1 MDRINKIPVL
11 FLLDK
16 LTSAGTQTNVLELVR
31 HLDRKRFDP
40 RVIALLAGGELE
52 KEFVAAGVRPIVLSV
67 KSAYGPSGWKAL
79 AFLMR
84 YLRQEKIEVIQTFF
98 LHADILGTIAGKW
111 AGVKRIYTTRRD
123 EGFWRSSRQ
132 VFVNRFFNRFVDA
145 LLVNS
150 EAVSDAV
157 RKQENPDKPI
167 YRIYNGV
174 DPKRFSPADEI
185 TRKEIR
191 QELGLSDHDVAIA
204 VVAHMKHEVK
214 GHSYLL
220 NAVAEILKNEKNF
233 KVFLIGDGPLKPSL
247 EASVKDLGI
256 GGVVR
261 FLGRRTDTAHILK
274 AMDVGCLPS
283 LSEGFSN
290 AVLEYMASG
299 LAVVATRVG
308 GNSEVIKDGAD
319 GYLVRPG
326 DPSELAE
333 KLLRFVKDRDLR
345 ERFGKA
351 AREKALR
358 DFSLE
363 EMTSQY
369 ENIFS
374 SVRRKRVL
382 YVIWSLDLGGAEQVV
397 LNLVQNID
405 PKRFEP
411 QVLCLNDKGRY
422 AEVLE
427 RRGIKISAMNKRPK
441 FDPLLIPRMVKFIK
455 KERIDLIHTHLF
467 TANLWGRIAA
477 WLSGVP
483 VIATE
488 HNQDVWKKP
497 FHFFLDRV
505 LFGATRKVIFV
516 SKMVEQFYQSHL
528 SAVDG
533 KACVIYNGI
542 DTGKFSGANQ
552 AALNLKKEFG
562 FNDGAKVLGMV
573 GRLVPQKG
581 HVYFLDALSMLR
593 AKGHKVCGL
602 IAGDGPMR
610 DELHTYAYD
619 HGLGN
624 FVAFSGFRSDM
635 ENVYRAMDV
644 FVLASQYEGFPLV
657 VLEAMAANVPI
668 VATPVGG
675 VVECLRDNENSLLVP
690 FAESK
695 QLAEALEKLLVN
707 ESLRIGLAETALRE
721 VQTRFSVEE
730 MARQTEKVYEEV
742 LEL

>member
-1 MDRINKIPVL
+1 MKEDRIRIL

-16 LTSAGTQTNVLELVR
+16 LTPAGTQTNVLELVR

-52 KEFVAAGVRPIVLSV
+52 KEFVAAGVRPIVLNV

-79 AFLMR
+79 AFLIR

-123 EGFWRSSRQ
+123 EGFWRSPRQ

-157 RKQENPDKPI
+157 RKQENPAKPI

-174 DPKRFSPADEI
+174 DSERFCPADVPAQ
-185 TRKEIR
+185 KKIR
-191 QELGLSDHDVAIA
+191 QELGLSDHDVAVA
-204 VVAHMKHEVK
+204 VVAHMKHEIK
-214 GHSYLL
+214 GHSHLL
-220 NAVAEILKNEKNF
+220 NAVAEVSKKEKNF
-233 KVFLIGDGPLKPSL
+233 KVFLIGDGPLRLSL
-247 EASVKDLGI
+247 EAFAKDLGI
-256 GGVVR
+256 GAVVR
-261 FLGRRTDTAHILK
+261 FLGRRTDTTHILK

-308 GNSEVIKDGAD
+308 GNSEVIKNGTD
-319 GYLVRPG
+319 GYLVQPG
-326 DPSELAE
+326 NPSAMAKRLVE
-333 KLLRFVKDRDLR
+333 FVNDHDLR
-345 ERFGKA
+345 VRFGKA
-351 AREKALR
+351 AREKIVR

-363 EMTSQY
+363 KMTSQY
-369 ENIFS
+369 EHIFS

-397 LNLVQNID
+397 LNLVQSID

-411 QVLCLNDKGRY
+411 QVLCLNGKGRY

-441 FDPLLIPRMVKFIK
+441 FDPLLIPRMVRFIK

-467 TANLWGRIAA
+467 TSNLWGRIAA

-488 HNQDVWKKP
+488 HNQDIWKKP
-497 FHFFLDRV
+497 FHFFIDRV
-505 LFGATRKVIFV
+505 LFNATGKIIFV

-528 SAVDG
+528 PSLNG

-542 DTGKFSGANQ
+542 DTGKFSGTNQ
-552 AALNLKKEFG
+552 APLDLKKKFG
-562 FNDGAKVLGMV
+562 FNDGSKVLGMV

-581 HVYFLDALSMLR
+581 HVYFLDALNMLR
-593 AKGHKVCGL
+593 TKGYKVCGL
-602 IAGDGPMR
+602 ITGDGPMR

-619 HGLGN
+619 HGLRN
-624 FVAFSGFRSDM
+624 FVAFSGFRNDM
-635 ENVYRAMDV
+635 ENVYRAMDI
-644 FVLASQYEGFPLV
+644 FVLSSEYEGFPLV
-657 VLEAMAANVPI
+657 VLEAMAANIPI

-690 FAESK
+690 FAERK
-695 QLAEALEKLLVN
+695 QLADALEKLLVN
-707 ESLRIGLAETALRE
+707 ESLGIGLAKTALRE

-730 MARQTEKVYEEV
+730 MARQTENVYEEV
-742 LEL
+742 LKK